1 MNNLLIENKIIN
13 YNKDNLSILDINN
26 KIKRVKLIVENSNN
40 EIILCCSNK
49 NYFFLGGHAE
59 NDETDVECLEREIKE
74 ESGVSINLNLNN
86 PFFIINYYKKNYPKN
101 EINTLITANYYM
113 INYDL
118 NPNIKKVNLTDEEIQ
133 GGFKIIKFKKNIIL
147 KRLNESLKYSTKKQ
161 VTIDTIHVLEE
172 YLKKN

>member
-13 YNKDNLSILDINN
+13 YNKDNLSIFDINN
-26 KIKRVKLIVENSNN
+26 KRKRVKLVVENSNN

-59 NDETDVECLEREIKE
+59 NDETDIECLEREIKE
-74 ESGVSINLNLNN
+74 ESGVSINLNLNS

-101 EINTLITANYYM
+101 KINTLITANYYM

-118 NPNIKKVNLTDEEIQ
+118 NPNIKKINLTDEEIQ
-133 GGFKIIKFKKNIIL
+133 GGFKIVKFKKNIIL
-147 KRLNESLKYSTKKQ
+147 KKINESLKYSTKKQ